1 MENIEAFILEFDRN
15 INLLSGFNNTIS
27 ANNDSFAQIFT
38 DIDAIV
44 ESIGQRGILNEADK
58 RKLRELVGRL
68 VQIKDIIGQ
77 STETYTGNLDQLRA
91 RIVNIQDLVGN
102 RQVQGQGGGNIKRL
116 MRKHK
121 LKKNRKTRK
130 HKKKYKKSKSKRNH
144 KKKRKYK

>member
-130 HKKKYKKSKSKRNH
+130 HKKKYKKSKSKRNN

>member
-1 MENIEAFILEFDRN
+1 MAFILEFDRN

-68 VQIKDIIGQ
+68 VQIKDIIGR

-91 RIVNIQDLVGN
+91 KIVNIQDLVGN
-102 RQVQGQGGGNIKRL
+102 RQGGGNIKRL

-130 HKKKYKKSKSKRNH
+130 HKKKYKKSKSKRNN
-144 KKKRKYK
+144 KKKR

>member
-27 ANNDSFAQIFT
+27 ANNNSFDQIFT
-38 DIDAIV
+38 DIDEIV
-44 ESIGQRGILNEADK
+44 QSISQRGILNNADK
-58 RKLRELVGRL
+58 VKLRDLVGRL

-144 KKKRKYK
+144 KKKT

>member
-1 MENIEAFILEFDRN
+1 MENIDAFILEFDRN
-15 INLLSGFNNTIS
+15 IDLLSGFNNTIS
-27 ANNDSFAQIFT
+27 ANNDSFDQIFT

-58 RKLRELVGRL
+58 RKLRELIGRL
-68 VQIKDIIGQ
+68 VQIKDIIGR

-91 RIVNIQDLVGN
+91 KIVNIQDLVGN
-102 RQVQGQGGGNIKRL
+102 RQGGGNIKRL

-130 HKKKYKKSKSKRNH
+130 HKKKYKKSKSKRNN
-144 KKKRKYK
+144 KKNT

>member
-144 KKKRKYK
+144 NKKT